1 MRLAQAAQVEGR
13 PGQDVLS
20 RRLRPDSAAPLAVA
34 YSGGGDS
41 LALLLSVQ
49 AWAQEHGRQVV
60 ALHVDHQVQAVS
72 GAWANHCA
80 EVAARLGVPFRG
92 LSWTEAKPKTGLP
105 AAARAAR
112 HRLLAQAARD
122 LGARVLLLGHTADDV
137 EEARRMRIDG
147 ASVPEPRTWT
157 PSPAWPQG
165 RDLFILRPL
174 LGERRGALRAYLSGQ
189 SVTWIDDPANE
200 NLAYAR
206 ARARA
211 ALAAGGVEDLPPPRR
226 ADIRALAAGARIRPP
241 GVVEWPRGR
250 LAAQPDALALRALSI
265 ASLCAS
271 GAVRP
276 PRTAALAGLLA
287 RLRSPSPFTATLA
300 GARIEADAET
310 VVILREAG
318 EAARGGLAELRLK
331 PGLAQ
336 VWDGRFEVM
345 TIRQGLRVRALS
357 GLAAK
362 LAPAERKALA
372 ALPAS
377 LRPTLPAVIDADGQ
391 AACPVLAPMDGV
403 EIRSLV
409 AGRLT
414 AAAGLVEREPVA

>member
-1 MRLAQAAQVEGR
+1 MRLAQTAPVERR

-20 RRLRPDSAAPLAVA
+20 RYLRPSSAAPLAVA

-80 EVAARLGVPFRG
+80 EVADRLGVPLHR

-137 EEARRMRIDG
+137 EEARRMRSDG
-147 ASVPEPRTWT
+147 ASVPEPRIWA

-211 ALAAGGVEDLPPPRR
+211 ALAAGGVEDLPAPRR
-226 ADIRALAAGARIRPP
+226 ADIRALAAGARIRPS
-241 GVVEWPRGR
+241 GVVEWPRGH
-250 LAAQPDALALRALSI
+250 LAVQPDALALRALSI

-287 RLRSPSPFTATLA
+287 RLRSPGPFTATLA

-336 VWDGRFEVM
+336 VWDGRFEVL

-372 ALPAS
+372 ALPAR
-377 LRPTLPAVIDADGQ
+377 LRPTLPAVIAADGQ
-391 AACPVLAPMDGV
+391 VGCPVLAPMDGV
-403 EIRSLV
+403 EVRSLV

-414 AAAGLVEREPVA
+414 AAAGLIEAEPVA

>member
-1 MRLAQAAQVEGR
+1 VRLAQTAPVERR

-20 RRLRPDSAAPLAVA
+20 RYLRPSSAAPLAVA

-80 EVAARLGVPFRG
+80 EVADRLGVPLHR
-92 LSWTEAKPKTGLP
+92 LSWAEAKPKTGLP

-137 EEARRMRIDG
+137 EEARRMRSDG
-147 ASVPEPRTWT
+147 ASVPEPRIWA

-211 ALAAGGVEDLPPPRR
+211 ALAAGGGDDLPAPRR
-226 ADIRALAAGARIRPP
+226 ADIRALAAGARIRPL
-241 GVVEWPRGR
+241 GVVEWPRGH
-250 LAAQPDALALRALSI
+250 LAAQPDAVALRALSI

-287 RLRSPSPFTATLA
+287 RLRSPGPFTATLA

-318 EAARGGLAELRLK
+318 EAARGGLAELRLM

-357 GLAAK
+357 GLAAR

-372 ALPAS
+372 ALPAR
-377 LRPTLPAVIDADGQ
+377 LRPTLPAVIAADGQ
-391 AACPVLAPMDGV
+391 IGCPVLAPMDGV
-403 EIRSLV
+403 EVRSLV
-409 AGRLT
+409 ASRLT

>member
-1 MRLAQAAQVEGR
+1 MRLAQTAPVERR

-20 RRLRPDSAAPLAVA
+20 RYLRPSSAAPLAVA

-80 EVAARLGVPFRG
+80 EVADRLGVPLHR
-92 LSWTEAKPKTGLP
+92 LSWAEAKPKTGLP

-137 EEARRMRIDG
+137 EEARRMRSDG
-147 ASVPEPRTWT
+147 ASVPEPRIWA

-211 ALAAGGVEDLPPPRR
+211 ALAAGGGDDLPAPRR
-226 ADIRALAAGARIRPP
+226 ADIRALAAGARIRPL
-241 GVVEWPRGR
+241 GVVEWPRGH
-250 LAAQPDALALRALSI
+250 LAAQPDAVALRALSI

-287 RLRSPSPFTATLA
+287 RLRSPGPFTATLA

-318 EAARGGLAELRLK
+318 EAARGGLAELRLM

-357 GLAAK
+357 GLAAR

-372 ALPAS
+372 ALPAR
-377 LRPTLPAVIDADGQ
+377 LRPTLPAVIAADGQ
-391 AACPVLAPMDGV
+391 IGCPVLAPMDGV
-403 EIRSLV
+403 EVRSLV
-409 AGRLT
+409 ASRLT